1 MQWASWAEFF
11 YMGGYAIYVWPSFG
25 FTALSLIY
33 EVIAL
38 RKRRFGAIRLVRLLS
53 QG

>member
-1 MQWASWAEFF
+1 MHWTSWADFF
-11 YMGGYAIYVWPSFG
+11 NMGGYAVYVWPSFG
-25 FTALSLIY
+25 VTALSLVY

-38 RKRRFGAIRLVRLLS
+38 RKRNLAALRLARLLA